1 MATLAGKRS
10 ITKNKTEQK
19 INLRTLL
26 GRKPTNEEKTLF
38 AELSIELI
46 NNRTLDGDNVDGN
59 KFSATAPYSEAY
71 AAKKGVPINAVD
83 MFLKGD
89 MLDSIKTLSETRDT
103 VSIGIQGGLEAKKS
117 HRHNTGSKGMPK
129 REFFGVTKKEADK
142 IVDTIKSDTVEAAE
156 VSGFSLAEL
165 RAALELLDIEQVE

>member
-46 NNRTLDGDNVDGN
+46 NNRTLDGKDINN
-59 KFSATAPYSEAY
+59 KKFTKYSKKY
-71 AAKKGVPINAVD
+71 AELKGVPRSAVD
-83 MFLKGD
+83 LFLDGD
-89 MLDSIKTLSETRDT
+89 MLDAIDTTGSTRDT
-103 VSIGIQGGLEAKKS
+103 VSIGIVGGVDALKS
-117 HRHNTGSKGMPK
+117 DNHNKGVTLPK
-129 REFFGVTKKEADK
+129 REFFGVTKKEADR
-142 IVDTIKSDTVEAAE
+142 IANTIKSDTVEATE

-165 RAALELLDIEQVE
+165 RAALELLDIEQIE